1 MNTTVLLRKLIAIER
16 MIGKTDANTLRGLVF
31 DAEDYLLGMQKEQAD
46 SFLAQAWREQLSGLE
61 ILRDAS

>member
-16 MIGKTDANTLRGLVF
+16 MIGRTDTNTLRGLVF

-46 SFLAQAWREQLSGLE
+46 SFLAQAWREQVAGLDL
-61 ILRDAS
+61 LRDAS